1 MTNLRWLQWAITRH
15 FRSQGLQVNLHSI
28 RLGNTAIDGEIVG
41 EGWRMAVE
49 IKTPNDDVTR
59 GLGQLAEALAY
70 GYNQAALIT
79 SLRNARTIKTK
90 VFRKLG
96 LTLLGIDSTG
106 TIHQV
111 YPETSETK

>member
-1 MTNLRWLQWAITRH
+1 
-15 FRSQGLQVNLHSI
+15 
-28 RLGNTAIDGEIVG
+28 
-41 EGWRMAVE
+41 MAVE

-70 GYNQAALIT
+70 GYDRAALIT
-79 SLRNARTIKTK
+79 TLQNAHKIKTR

-96 LTLLGIDSTG
+96 FTLLGIDSTG

-111 YPETSETK
+111 YPETYESK

>member
-1 MTNLRWLQWAITRH
+1 
-15 FRSQGLQVNLHSI
+15 
-28 RLGNTAIDGEIVG
+28 
-41 EGWRMAVE
+41 MAVE